1 MCEGCCLT
9 AVYIFAMQDDVV
21 YFTMVTPRYSL
32 EQVAYTIDEVNYV
45 ALQSICGANQLVDC
59 LIKSTIGTILN

>member
-1 MCEGCCLT
+1 MCEGCSLT
-9 AVYIFAMQDDVV
+9 AVCSFAMQDGMV
-21 YFTMVTPRYSL
+21 YLTMVTPRYSL

-45 ALQSICGANQLVDC
+45 ALHSICGANQLVDC